1 MKTLVILILSLLCL
15 SFCPSTEKAVV
26 ENASNGFYIFVKDFT
41 DRTNHKFIVESKDSA
56 NIIFKKFL
64 KSELDLGDVDYP
76 ISIFNG
82 KRDFYIA
89 RVTVFVK
96 PNGEK
101 NFKHLKYPN
110 VYVKASKKRAPVS
123 PVYFK

>member
-1 MKTLVILILSLLCL
+1 MKTLAILILSLFCL
-15 SFCPSTEKAVV
+15 SFCPSTEKDVV

-76 ISIFNG
+76 ISIYNG

-89 RVTVFVK
+89 RVNVFVK
-96 PNGEK
+96 PNGER

-110 VYVKASKKRAPVS
+110 VYVKKSKRRTPIDPAT
-123 PVYFK
+123 F